1 MTAALD
7 IVIINF
13 NTAADLRRCLTSL
26 RETPPQRQHQVCVV
40 DNASSDGS
48 PAMVREEFP
57 GVILVA
63 LEQNV
68 GFAAANNVGIRR
80 TSAPL
85 ILLLNSDTVVPK
97 GALDELAARLEG
109 TGAAAAGPRL
119 VDGAGRPEI
128 SWGPMLSPL
137 GEAWQGWRVRQA
149 ASSSPSARARVARWT
164 SAEREVDWV
173 TGACLLVRRDAAE
186 AAGLLD
192 ERYFMYE
199 EDVDFCAALRAGG
212 SGVLFA
218 PSAEVVH
225 LRGRSFAATGRAASP
240 LYDRSH
246 LAFYDKHA
254 PHWAP
259 FLRLWLAIRG
269 RRVPTT
275 R

>member
-1 MTAALD
+1 MTPALD
-7 IVIINF
+7 IIIVNF

-26 RETPPQRQHQVCVV
+26 REAPPARPNHICVV

-48 PAMVREEFP
+48 PAMVQAEFP
-57 GVILVA
+57 DVTLVA
-63 LEQNV
+63 LEHNV
-68 GFAAANNVGIRR
+68 GFAAANNVGIGR

-85 ILLLNSDTVVPK
+85 ILLLNSDTVVPP
-97 GALDELAARLEG
+97 GALDELAARLES
-109 TGAAAAGPRL
+109 TGAVAAGPRL
-119 VDGAGRPEI
+119 VDADGRPEI

-137 GEAWQGWRVRQA
+137 AEAWQAWRVRQA

-164 SAEREVDWV
+164 SVEREVDWV
-173 TGACLLVRRDAAE
+173 TGACLLVRRDAAA

-199 EDVDFCAALRAGG
+199 EDVDLCAALRSRGG
-212 SGVLFA
+212 RVLFA

-225 LRGRSFAATGRAASP
+225 LRGRSFAATGRSASP

-246 LAFYDKHA
+246 LAFYDKHV
-254 PHWAP
+254 PLWAP
-259 FLRLWLAIRG
+259 ALRLWLAIRG

>member
-1 MTAALD
+1 MTVALD
-7 IVIINF
+7 ILIVNF
-13 NTAADLRRCLTSL
+13 NTAADLRRCLISL
-26 RETPPQRQHQVCVV
+26 RQAPPLRPHRVCVV

-48 PAMVREEFP
+48 QAMVQAEFP
-57 GVILVA
+57 DVMLIG
-63 LEQNV
+63 LERNV
-68 GFAAANNVGIRR
+68 GFAAANNVAIGR

-85 ILLLNSDTVVPK
+85 ILLLNSDTLVPP
-97 GALDELAARLEG
+97 GALDELVARLDA
-109 TGAAAAGPRL
+109 TRATAAGPRL
-119 VDGAGRPEI
+119 VDGDGRPEI

-137 GEAWQGWRVRQA
+137 AEAWQAWRIRQA
-149 ASSSPSARARVARWT
+149 SSPSRSARARVARWT
-164 SAEREVDWV
+164 GVEREVDWV
-173 TGACLLVRRDAAE
+173 TGACLLVRREAAL

-199 EDVDFCAALRAGG
+199 EDVDFCAALRARGG
-212 SGVLFA
+212 RVLFA

-225 LRGRSFAATGRAASP
+225 LRGRSFASTGRSASP

-259 FLRLWLAIRG
+259 ILRLWLAIGG